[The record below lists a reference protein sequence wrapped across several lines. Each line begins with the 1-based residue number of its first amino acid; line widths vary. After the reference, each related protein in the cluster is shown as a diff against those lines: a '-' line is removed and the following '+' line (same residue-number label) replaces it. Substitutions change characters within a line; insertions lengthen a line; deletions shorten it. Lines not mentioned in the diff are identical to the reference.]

1 MRHFKPLQMVLVCCS
16 LLMIA
21 LVVSN
26 CTKTGVN
33 ASSLS
38 RALVNT
44 PDSTIFAP
52 FYDATTVAKADVT
65 PDVNDVI
72 QAKGVLTIIK
82 NNCVS
87 ASCHG
92 LGGVEPN
99 LTTYAGVKGMVVPGS
114 PEQSE
119 LFKLVTT
126 SDMNK
131 AMPPVNYGV
140 DLTVTEK
147 TIIYNWIKNGAK
159 ETPGLE
165 DFRPTAIS
173 LITNGCGSANCHN
186 EATATGAW
194 ARKGLLNIS
203 SSDTTSFNYINP
215 ATGLTTVYAQLKEP
229 VLSQVWGAYKDSVRR
244 FYSDTVANASFR
256 PYKTFA
262 LPVSFS
268 STRGPLNTYDDIL
281 LDINYPKS
289 ARSNT
294 TVQYINPTTLQ
305 KYYAKGDFLNVASSM
320 ISRVDSTILIANPRT
335 GIYNTS
341 HQGDM
346 AYGDGGLSPA
356 EIAIIKAWYF
366 ADPNIPDVWKYG
378 PNGTGIFKYR
388 KTGNIIQ
395 R

>member
-26 CTKTGVN
+26 CTKTGLN
-33 ASSLS
+33 ASRLS

-44 PDSTIFAP
+44 PDSTIFSP
-52 FYDATTVAKADVT
+52 FYDATTIAKADVT

-72 QAKGVLTIIK
+72 QTKGVLTIIK

-92 LGGVEPN
+92 VGGVEPN
-99 LTTYAGVKGMVVPGS
+99 LTTYAGVKSMVVAGS

-159 ETPGLE
+159 EKPAIE

-194 ARKGLLNIS
+194 ARKGLLTIS

-244 FYSDTVANASFR
+244 FYSDTLANASFR

-262 LPVSFS
+262 LPVSAS

-294 TVQYINPTTLQ
+294 SVQYINPVTLQ

-335 GIYNTS
+335 GIYNAT

-346 AYGDGGLSPA
+346 AYGDGGLTPA